1 MIGPDNPPTENAP
14 EEGSSESAQG
24 DFDEGANTLWTL
36 YGKEAKEFDEAHIQT
51 LKDDMDSI
59 LLFVRLNFVYLSNDL
74 SSCWYHRPVYL
85 PLLLQAL

>member
-1 MIGPDNPPTENAP
+1 MIGPDNLPTVNAP
-14 EEGSSESAQG
+14 GEGSSEAVQG

-59 LLFVRLNFVYLSNDL
+59 LLFVRFTFVHLSNEL
-74 SSCWYHRPVYL
+74 GSWLVP
-85 PLLLQAL
+85 